1 MIDHV
6 AAAAGVVV
14 RGTLDHS
21 TQVIYQGDLQMCESA
36 LHAFVHVTL
45 AFLYRCGAV
54 ASVYLRLSVR
64 RDPSVKC
71 RVVK

>member
-1 MIDHV
+1 M
-6 AAAAGVVV
+6 

-45 AFLYRCGAV
+45 VFFCIGVVQWQVYISGFLCDVTPA
-54 ASVYLRLSVR
+54 LSAGLLSKIFVM
-64 RDPSVKC
+64 C
-71 RVVK
+71 NE